1 MARFINGQTD
11 YNQWRKETGKTNK
24 EYEKRMGV
32 INEMMTK
39 STLSLVDEI
48 RLVMVICIT
57 TLTDKLDGFFSISTS
72 VLMNRFCQ
80 SRAKDP
86 ASICSKCYAANGASR
101 YSGLALAIETNYMIL
116 NGWLISEEAWK
127 TLQLPTTNGYFRI
140 ESHGDV
146 ASVTCA
152 RNYIRI
158 IRSHSWLNFGIWTKN
173 YNIWA
178 AAFELEGGKPNNC
191 TFIVSSDKVNHKID
205 LTGKKAA
212 AYADHTFTVY
222 DKEYIKENNVTIN
235 CGAKSC
241 QSCINAG
248 CRCYFKDNTDMNEQ
262 LK

>member
-1 MARFINGQTD
+1 MARFINGYTD
-11 YNQWRKETGKTNK
+11 YETWRQNTKENK
-24 EYEKRMGV
+24 EYAKRIAV

-39 STLSLVDEI
+39 A
-48 RLVMVICIT
+48 
-57 TLTDKLDGFFSISTS
+57 TLTEAEETKLALTVSVTSLTGKLAGFYSISTS

-86 ASICSKCYAANGASR
+86 KSICSKCYAANGASR
-101 YSGLALAIETNYMIL
+101 YSGLALCIETNYFIL
-116 NGWLISEEAWK
+116 NGWLISENAWK
-127 TLQLPTTNGYFRI
+127 ALPLQTTNGYFRI

-146 ASVTCA
+146 ASVTCC

-158 IRSHSWLNFGIWTKN
+158 IKTHPWMNFGIWTKN
-173 YNIWA
+173 FALWQR
-178 AAFELEGGKPNNC
+178 AFEIEGKPENC

-222 DKEYIKENNVTIN
+222 DKKFIEKNHVEIN

-248 CRCYFKDNTDMNEQ
+248 CRCYFKDGTDMNEQ